1 MRKEDA
7 LCHVACFIGFLV
19 IYFAS
24 VYFSSNTGG
33 YKPKPT
39 AFSDILQNLDKMLEI
54 DADVPPP
61 VPENELIQS
70 SDGNNG
76 LGCSLYVTDS
86 SLPKSGLGI
95 FTVKSFKEGEIII
108 PENAAI
114 KVDDVDFNPYIVL
127 MKQHSSYDN
136 VQGGDT
142 GSAIVASKDIQEGH
156 ELFFKF
162 EDYSSNFKKTYQ
174 SLHLHDPTM
183 AIFEKVDTISSKI
196 IDSIPKKKVQIK
208 SNRKKSYKQKDSPKY
223 AMKPSV
229 DATNLLQTVKDI
241 FQDYD
246 SVMAS
251 LLPDTHAEAQS
262 MINAGGRAM
271 YIAKNRTSEWL
282 SKNGVCVDGIH
293 PFSKDNRNGAFSTR
307 KVLKGDVV
315 TTSPLYVTQ
324 STSLNQKCFCL
335 NSDGLM
341 ICPLS
346 FASYVNNGVTSTQCD
361 SANNDECPR
370 NIANTYYQW
379 SKFNSL
385 NRNIENLSIEELLK
399 VSDFRSDSI
408 IMSSMLS
415 CLYADFYYHTHT
427 LFRIQ

>member
-7 LCHVACFIGFLV
+7 LCHIACFFGFLV

-24 VYFSSNTGG
+24 VYFSSNNTGG
-33 YKPKPT
+33 YKPKP
-39 AFSDILQNLDKMLEI
+39 SSLSEILQNLDKILET
-54 DADVPPP
+54 DDDVPPP
-61 VPENELIQS
+61 VPENELIQA

-76 LGCSLYVTDS
+76 LGCTLYVTDS

-95 FTVKSFKEGEIII
+95 FTMKSIKEGEIIV
-108 PENAAI
+108 PESAAI
-114 KVDDVDFNPYIVL
+114 KVGNVDFNPYIML

-136 VQGGDT
+136 VQGGDS
-142 GSAIVASKDIQEGH
+142 GSAIFASKDIQEGH

-162 EDYSSNFKKTYQ
+162 EDYSSHFKKTYQ
-174 SLHLHDPTM
+174 SLHLNDPTM
-183 AIFEKVDTISSKI
+183 AMFEKVDTISSKI
-196 IDSIPKKKVQIK
+196 IDSIPQKKVQVK
-208 SNRKKSYKQKDSPKY
+208 SNRKKSYKQKESPKY
-223 AMKPSV
+223 AMRPSV

-246 SVMAS
+246 SVMAT
-251 LLPDTHAEAQS
+251 LLPDSHSEAQS

-282 SKNGVCVDGIH
+282 SKNGICVDGIH

-324 STSLNQKCFCL
+324 STSFNQNCFCL

-346 FASYVNNGVTSTQCD
+346 FASYVNKGVASTQCD
-361 SANNDECPR
+361 SANNNNECPR
-370 NIANTYYQW
+370 NVANAYYQW

-385 NRNIENLSIEELLK
+385 NMNIEHLSIEDLLR
-399 VSDFRSDSI
+399 VSDYCFESI
-408 IMSSMLS
+408 IMSFTMVS
-415 CLYADFYYHTHT
+415 CL
-427 LFRIQ
+427 